1 MLVDDD
7 DIFNMLHAELIHQID
22 ASAIIDEFVSSSRA
36 LIYLQDL
43 IADKKP
49 LPDFIFI
56 DIRMPEM
63 SGLELIDKLCNLG
76 IDHFQNSK
84 VYVITSSLDGR
95 DREASLKFPIVSDF
109 IVKMISQEFIQHIIS
124 ERKEIA

>member
-22 ASAIIDEFVSSSRA
+22 SSAKIDEFVSSSRA

-63 SGLELIDKLCNLG
+63 SGLELIDQLCSIG
-76 IDHFQNSK
+76 IEHFRNSK

-95 DREASLKFPIVSDF
+95 DKEASLKFPIVTDF
-109 IVKMISQEFIQHIIS
+109 IVKMISQEFIQSIIS
-124 ERKEIA
+124 KNEIA